1 LLKVLTVIIGFAHV
15 GEKVFNL
22 LSDNHVGN
30 VVDSV
35 ADNIVTSTNSYET
48 DDSSLSYSQTAERRR
63 SHDSLKVIP

>member
-1 LLKVLTVIIGFAHV
+1 MLEVLTVIIGFAHV
-15 GEKVFNL
+15 GEEVFNL
-22 LSDNHVGN
+22 LADDHVGD

-63 SHDSLKVIP
+63 LGDSLKVIP